1 MATYIPLQLNETPV
15 QGTQGSAV
23 LALQKQLN
31 AKGAGLK
38 EDAMYG
44 PLTAAAYAKYNTPVN
59 TIAEPTKSTFV
70 EPTLASYESDP
81 NYKYAQ
87 DINTRLMKGEELV
100 DTNEIRSNTLN
111 KFQDRINALNSVY
124 ASKLAEAKQQGV
136 GRVGQTTAILAN
148 RGLAGSLR
156 GGGIAEGT
164 LQQNAGIENA
174 ISNEQAVALQEIYGL
189 ADKTAVEEAARKRAA
204 IEGGAKSYIDFVKNQ
219 EVTKKDNLGNLA
231 GAFITQGIDPST
243 MTPEEIKSLADKL
256 KVSTSDIISTYK
268 QKQYEKQ
275 QADIKANP
283 NKELSQGEALY
294 VFNPATGKYEQQGYN
309 PKTSVA
315 GSGTGG
321 SSSNSYKNDLDAI
334 IGATLVTIP
343 SKFGQEQFN
352 TQLSKSRNDA
362 DKINLIA
369 STVLKNSPNEIKTD
383 FSNQSI
389 AVSNIDKA
397 IAEIDEGAKTG
408 VINNALQKGFNLF
421 GKDYDP
427 ALQSV
432 AAYIVSA
439 VQPYRNSVTGA
450 AWGSQEEN
458 EYQQLFGST
467 AFSPTELKQRL
478 ERLKGIMVNKS
489 VQGLNTFVNP
499 LNTYQNPFA
508 PVNTNTTTPSMTT
521 TITVYSTK
529 TGQPAQIPVEK
540 LQQALLSGLF
550 RQ

>member
-156 GGGIAEGT
+156 GGAIAEGT